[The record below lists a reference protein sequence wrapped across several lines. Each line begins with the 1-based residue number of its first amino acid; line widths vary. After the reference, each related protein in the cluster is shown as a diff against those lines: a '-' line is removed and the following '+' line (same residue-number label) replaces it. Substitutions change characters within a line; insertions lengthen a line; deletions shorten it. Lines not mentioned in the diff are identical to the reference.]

1 MTLKIHKDK
10 PMPRNIQFKTTPAM
24 LLGLALI
31 LSCFAFAG
39 CGLNPGPAPPAY
51 TLNPTLPPPDQS
63 EPRLNGKIQL
73 GINMPLIDEALDNNR
88 VALLINNREYR
99 YWKDA
104 TWTARVPELVQR
116 WLIASFESDG
126 RIFVSAD
133 DVDGFLADY
142 RLGSYIRE
150 FNIIA
155 GDNGTYAAAFAIT
168 SRLVDL
174 RDGKVIAVFNRR
186 YEQPAA
192 GSDLASIM
200 TAFDKITGQGLGDLA
215 DWAVDSLNARR

>member
-1 MTLKIHKDK
+1 
-10 PMPRNIQFKTTPAM
+10 MPRNISFKTAPAM
-24 LLGLALI
+24 FLALA
-31 LSCFAFAG
+31 LLVSCFAFAG

-51 TLNPTLPPPDQS
+51 ILNPTLPPPDQV
-63 EPRLNGKIQL
+63 EPRAGGKIQL
-73 GINMPLIDEALDNNR
+73 GVNMPLVDEALDNNR
-88 VALLINNREYR
+88 VALLINHREYR

-142 RLGSYIRE
+142 RLGSYVPE

-155 GDNGTYAAAFAIT
+155 GDNGSYSAAFAIT
-168 SRLVDL
+168 ARLVDL
-174 RDGKVIAVFNRR
+174 RDGKVMAVFKRR

-192 GSDLASIM
+192 GADLPSILA
-200 TAFDKITGQGLGDLA
+200 AFDKITGQGLGELA
-215 DWAVDSLNARR
+215 DWVVDCLNAKR